1 MFISIHITCAYMCSY
16 PLYLKQR
23 KQVSGHMCVC
33 IFKWFAFPIWIGY
46 MMVLRGRLEMK
57 CRAEKYI
64 SREGVCW
71 KWGKITLRTDLS
83 RAVSGQTSTQWQGA
97 FIFIALKGVPKS
109 CLLECFER
117 KDFMVFIIHTFVYKT
132 QLSLHIPDSMCFY
145 MSMLIVML
153 FLFFFLN
160 DTFCIII
167 HSPTGER
174 KKEYFIQH
182 CVGKNAFQDALCV
195 FFNFIYSS
203 DCRGS

>member
-1 MFISIHITCAYMCSY
+1 
-16 PLYLKQR
+16 
-23 KQVSGHMCVC
+23 
-33 IFKWFAFPIWIGY
+33 
-46 MMVLRGRLEMK
+46 
-57 CRAEKYI
+57 
-64 SREGVCW
+64 
-71 KWGKITLRTDLS
+71 
-83 RAVSGQTSTQWQGA
+83 
-97 FIFIALKGVPKS
+97 
-109 CLLECFER
+109 
-117 KDFMVFIIHTFVYKT
+117 MVFSIHTFVQKT

-203 DCRGS
+203 DCRGSQPWRVRSLVAAAWTLQLQHVESVVVVHGFSCSTAYGILVSQLGIEPTSFALEDEVLTTGPQRSPSVGL

>member
-1 MFISIHITCAYMCSY
+1 
-16 PLYLKQR
+16 
-23 KQVSGHMCVC
+23 
-33 IFKWFAFPIWIGY
+33 
-46 MMVLRGRLEMK
+46 
-57 CRAEKYI
+57 
-64 SREGVCW
+64 
-71 KWGKITLRTDLS
+71 
-83 RAVSGQTSTQWQGA
+83 
-97 FIFIALKGVPKS
+97 
-109 CLLECFER
+109 
-117 KDFMVFIIHTFVYKT
+117 MVFSIHTFVQKT

-203 DCRGS
+203 DCRGSQPWRVRSLVAAADLSCGVGDLSLQPHGLSSCSMWNQQLWCMGLVAPQHMGSQFPNWGLNPHPLHWKTKS